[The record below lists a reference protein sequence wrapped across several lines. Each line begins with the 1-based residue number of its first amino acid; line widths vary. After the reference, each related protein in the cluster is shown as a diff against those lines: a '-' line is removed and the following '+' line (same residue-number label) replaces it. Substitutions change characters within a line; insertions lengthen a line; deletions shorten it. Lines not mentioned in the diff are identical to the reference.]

1 MRGGPAF
8 GEDLVIDLA
17 GFLVG
22 PQGAVCFCGLKL
34 AGGVVDGEGW
44 LPVDHRHDRLVT
56 ELVAVIGVVEVMK
69 SFHEVTAGV
78 DGKAIRFLVDD
89 ADAVMAGQ
97 ALAEVEA

>member
-1 MRGGPAF
+1 
-8 GEDLVIDLA
+8 
-17 GFLVG
+17 
-22 PQGAVCFCGLKL
+22 
-34 AGGVVDGEGW
+34 
-44 LPVDHRHDRLVT
+44 
-56 ELVAVIGVVEVMK
+56 VMK